1 MHYVLDTGFFVD
13 SRVYYPGT
21 FPSFWNKMD
30 AAISQDIISSV
41 KEVQNELARYQGH
54 QGHLLNW
61 MKNRKH
67 IFTAPSAAEQDWIL
81 KILAVPEFQGLVNN
95 KQILKGHPAA
105 DPFVIAKAWA
115 IGGVVVTTEILDAG
129 KSTPRIKIPNV
140 CEHFKIRYMHPE
152 QFMEIEGWKF

>member
-30 AAISQDIISSV
+30 AVASQGIISSA
-41 KEVQNELARYQGH
+41 KEVRNELGRYQGH

-61 MKNRKH
+61 MKNHRH
-67 IFTAPSAAEQDWIL
+67 IFTAPSAAEQDRIL
-81 KILAVPEFQGLVNN
+81 EILAVPEFQGLVNN

-115 IGGVVVTTEILDAG
+115 TEGVVVTTEIPDTD

-140 CEHFKIRYMHPE
+140 CERFKIRYMHPE
-152 QFMEIEGWKF
+152 QFMEAEGWQF